1 MTFYQELQLNQAGS
15 KTLIKASKSKKEKYR
30 HIAVYLFKIL
40 LTVAFCTAFV
50 MAFGAV
56 FGEDNNIVGVVML
69 LCVLSFR
76 YADLGIKNKD
86 AMWAFAVIFAIL
98 AVGPRL
104 ANSCGLVAECMI
116 HIVCIMAIMI
126 LSCHNVLMFNHA
138 TLVLGYLLLYGYD
151 VTGQAYLYRLVAIA
165 AGAALTMAVYYRNH
179 RKRTFKRTFKDLF
192 KEVDFQSSRTQ
203 WQLRLALAIATA
215 LLLAGILHLPRRMWA
230 GIAVMSV
237 TLPFP
242 EEIRGRVGGRIPGNI
257 IGGLV
262 FILIYCFVPKSLHS
276 YIGIFGG
283 IGVGLSATY
292 GWQAV
297 FNSLGAMAIAVS
309 FLGLPG
315 AVFYRVFHNA
325 FGALYGMFFEKI
337 YSRCIKA

>member
-1 MTFYQELQLNQAGS
+1 
-15 KTLIKASKSKKEKYR
+15 
-30 HIAVYLFKIL
+30 
-40 LTVAFCTAFV
+40 
-50 MAFGAV
+50 
-56 FGEDNNIVGVVML
+56 
-69 LCVLSFR
+69 
-76 YADLGIKNKD
+76 
-86 AMWAFAVIFAIL
+86 
-98 AVGPRL
+98 
-104 ANSCGLVAECMI
+104 MI

-151 VTGQAYLYRLVAIA
+151 VTGEAYLYRLVAIA

-242 EEIRGRVGGRIPGNI
+242 EEIKGRVGEESPAI
-257 IGGLV
+257 
-262 FILIYCFVPKSLHS
+262 S
-276 YIGIFGG
+276 
-283 IGVGLSATY
+283 SADWY
-292 GWQAV
+292 
-297 FNSLGAMAIAVS
+297 
-309 FLGLPG
+309 
-315 AVFYRVFHNA
+315 
-325 FGALYGMFFEKI
+325 LY
-337 YSRCIKA
+337 

>member
-15 KTLIKASKSKKEKYR
+15 KALIKASKSKKEKYR

-98 AVGPRL
+98 AAGPRL
-104 ANSCGLVAECMI
+104 ANACGLVAECMI

-151 VTGQAYLYRLVAIA
+151 VTGEAYLYRLVAIA
-165 AGAALTMAVYYRNH
+165 AGA
-179 RKRTFKRTFKDLF
+179 D
-192 KEVDFQSSRTQ
+192 
-203 WQLRLALAIATA
+203 I
-215 LLLAGILHLPRRMWA
+215 
-230 GIAVMSV
+230 
-237 TLPFP
+237 
-242 EEIRGRVGGRIPGNI
+242 
-257 IGGLV
+257 
-262 FILIYCFVPKSLHS
+262 
-276 YIGIFGG
+276 
-283 IGVGLSATY
+283 
-292 GWQAV
+292 
-297 FNSLGAMAIAVS
+297 
-309 FLGLPG
+309 
-315 AVFYRVFHNA
+315 
-325 FGALYGMFFEKI
+325 
-337 YSRCIKA
+337 

>member
-15 KTLIKASKSKKEKYR
+15 KALIKASKSKKEKHR

-98 AVGPRL
+98 AAGPRL
-104 ANSCGLVAECMI
+104 ANACGLVAECMI

-151 VTGQAYLYRLVAIA
+151 VTGEAYLYRLVAIA

-192 KEVDFQSSRTQ
+192 KEVDFSRQ
-203 WQLRLALAIATA
+203 EHSGSCALHLRLQQHCFLRESFICRAVCGQAL
-215 LLLAGILHLPRRMWA
+215 
-230 GIAVMSV
+230 
-237 TLPFP
+237 
-242 EEIRGRVGGRIPGNI
+242 
-257 IGGLV
+257 
-262 FILIYCFVPKSLHS
+262 
-276 YIGIFGG
+276 
-283 IGVGLSATY
+283 
-292 GWQAV
+292 Q
-297 FNSLGAMAIAVS
+297 
-309 FLGLPG
+309 
-315 AVFYRVFHNA
+315 
-325 FGALYGMFFEKI
+325 
-337 YSRCIKA
+337 

>member
-15 KTLIKASKSKKEKYR
+15 KALIKASKSKKEKHR

-98 AVGPRL
+98 AAGPRL
-104 ANSCGLVAECMI
+104 ANACGLVAECMI

-151 VTGQAYLYRLVAIA
+151 VTGEAHNGIRIGHKTLSVRFITAITESGHLKERLKTYLKKWIFSRQEHS
-165 AGAALTMAVYYRNH
+165 GSCALH
-179 RKRTFKRTFKDLF
+179 
-192 KEVDFQSSRTQ
+192 
-203 WQLRLALAIATA
+203 LRLQQHCFLRESFICRAVCGQAL
-215 LLLAGILHLPRRMWA
+215 
-230 GIAVMSV
+230 
-237 TLPFP
+237 
-242 EEIRGRVGGRIPGNI
+242 
-257 IGGLV
+257 
-262 FILIYCFVPKSLHS
+262 
-276 YIGIFGG
+276 
-283 IGVGLSATY
+283 
-292 GWQAV
+292 Q
-297 FNSLGAMAIAVS
+297 
-309 FLGLPG
+309 
-315 AVFYRVFHNA
+315 
-325 FGALYGMFFEKI
+325 
-337 YSRCIKA
+337 

>member
-1 MTFYQELQLNQAGS
+1 MT
-15 KTLIKASKSKKEKYR
+15 
-30 HIAVYLFKIL
+30 
-40 LTVAFCTAFV
+40 
-50 MAFGAV
+50 
-56 FGEDNNIVGVVML
+56 GE
-69 LCVLSFR
+69 
-76 YADLGIKNKD
+76 
-86 AMWAFAVIFAIL
+86 
-98 AVGPRL
+98 
-104 ANSCGLVAECMI
+104 
-116 HIVCIMAIMI
+116 
-126 LSCHNVLMFNHA
+126 
-138 TLVLGYLLLYGYD
+138 
-151 VTGQAYLYRLVAIA
+151 AYLYRLVAIA

-242 EEIRGRVGGRIPGNI
+242 EEIKGRVGGRIPGNI

-283 IGVGLSATY
+283 IGVGLSAPTA
-292 GWQAV
+292 G
-297 FNSLGAMAIAVS
+297 
-309 FLGLPG
+309 
-315 AVFYRVFHNA
+315 R
-325 FGALYGMFFEKI
+325 
-337 YSRCIKA
+337 RCLIHLERWLLQSAS